1 MARAIRIDFLG
12 ALHHV
17 IIKGNRGGD
26 IFYNAK
32 DREKFLS
39 RLSLLIKRY
48 DFTLYA
54 YCLMDN
60 HVHLLIETGSTPLSK
75 LMGELLT
82 HYVQGFNKKWNKKGH
97 LLGDRYKSILV
108 DKKQYLLVLARYI
121 HLNPVKAKI
130 VALPEE
136 YPWSSYKEYISV
148 PHLVSPSLVLSYFKN
163 VEEFKRFTLEGI
175 KKKKPPL
182 KKVQNYLVYG
192 TKEFMHQT
200 LEKVRKERRRKGRKA
215 KKIKVSDVD
224 NFLKEKYGKQ
234 IEDIGNYSKE
244 PLKKVAVALLRER
257 VHLTFKEISRIFKT
271 TPQSIHKLYHAS
283 SVMGEKLE
291 EFERWIEKS

>member
-1 MARAIRIDFLG
+1 MARAIRIDFPG

-17 IIKGNRGGD
+17 IVKGNRGGD
-26 IFYNAK
+26 IFYNAN

-60 HVHLLIETGSTPLSK
+60 HTHFLIETGSTPLSK
-75 LMGELLT
+75 LMGEFLT
-82 HYVQGFNKKWNKKGH
+82 HYVQGFNKRWNKKGH

-108 DKKQYLLVLARYI
+108 DKKQYLLVLVRYI

-148 PHLVSPSLVLSYFKN
+148 PHLISPSLVLSYFKN
-163 VEEFKRFTLEGI
+163 VEEFKKFTIEGI
-175 KKKKPPL
+175 KKKKPPFI
-182 KKVQNYLVYG
+182 KVQNYLVYG

-200 LEKVRKERRRKGRKA
+200 LEKVRKERRKKGRKA

-234 IEDIGNYSKE
+234 IKGIEKYSRDPVRKI
-244 PLKKVAVALLRER
+244 AVVLLRDR
-257 VHLTFKEISRIFKT
+257 VHLTFGELARIFKT
-271 TPQSIHKLYHAS
+271 TPQSLHKLYHTS
-283 SVMGEKLE
+283 NVTGKELK
-291 EFERWIEKS
+291 EFEQWMEKS